1 MISLHWRPIL
11 RLLPALWL
19 LAACEPAPAPPAAPA
34 GFDLETAKLVDL
46 THPFDAETIYW
57 PTGKPFDHE
66 QTAWGVNEKGYFYS
80 SYDYASSEH
89 LGTHVDAPIHFGEDR
104 PTLDA
109 VPLERW
115 VGPGV
120 VIDISAACAADA
132 DYELTAADITA
143 HEAEHGEIPAGAI
156 VLVRTDWSRRWPDV
170 QAYMG
175 DDTPGSAANLHFP
188 GLSEEAAQL
197 LKKRRVDAVGIDT
210 ASIDHGPSTE
220 FLAHRV
226 LAEAEIPG
234 LENLTGLDAVP
245 ARGAWIIAL
254 PMKIGGGSGGP
265 LRAVA
270 LLPTD

>member
-1 MISLHWRPIL
+1 MRAFSMAGPAAA
-11 RLLPALWL
+11 LLLGLGCASN
-19 LAACEPAPAPPAAPA
+19 PAPPAPHA
-34 GFDLETAKLVDL
+34 GFDLDNARLVDL
-46 THPFDAETIYW
+46 THTFDADTVYW

-89 LGTHVDAPIHFGEDR
+89 LGTHVDAPIHFGEGR

-115 VGPGV
+115 LGPGV

-132 DYELTAADITA
+132 DYQLTAANIAA
-143 HEAEHGEIPAGAI
+143 HEAQHGAIPAGAI
-156 VLVRTDWSRRWPDV
+156 VLVRTDWSNRWPDV
-170 QAYMG
+170 KQYMG
-175 DDTPGSAANLHFP
+175 DDTAGSADNLHFP
-188 GLSEEAAQL
+188 GLSAEAARL
-197 LKKRRVDAVGIDT
+197 LAERRAAAVGIDT

-234 LENLTGLDAVP
+234 LENLTGLDALP
-245 ARGAWIIAL
+245 ARGAWIVAL
-254 PMKIGGGSGGP
+254 PMKIGDGSGGP

-270 LLPTD
+270 LLPPK